1 MKYKINVNLEKTAR
15 NSSIE
20 LLRIFSMLLIIGH
33 HALYHG
39 CSESLIF
46 ATDFRTLFIQ
56 GFSAFGSLGNYILKA
71 VTEGVSYDCLRT
83 RLDMPCCKDAY
94 YNLYRRFFWLLS
106 MERQ

>member
-56 GFSAFGSLGNYILKA
+56 GFSAFGSLGNYIF
-71 VTEGVSYDCLRT
+71 VYIIGS
-83 RLDMPCCKDAY
+83 
-94 YNLYRRFFWLLS
+94 
-106 MERQ
+106 